1 MTEPALPLSRS
12 PRGAVPS
19 ETTGLSVT
27 ALDVAYGERLVL
39 EDVSLACH
47 AGEIVGLLG
56 PNGCGKSTLLKAA
69 VGLVPRLRGEIRLD
83 GAPLDRAVLA
93 RVAYVPQRN
102 EVDWSFPITVEEVV
116 LLGRQGRLGLF
127 GRPGPADRRAARE
140 ALERLGMDSLRR
152 AQIGELS
159 GGQQQRVFLARALA
173 QQGEVLLLDEP
184 LTGVD
189 TKTQAVVLEL
199 LAELR
204 AAGQAIVMA
213 THDLAQAAEGCDRL
227 CLLNGR
233 VIAFGPPAAVLTGE
247 HLAATYGGGG
257 VLRLPGSDGAQVIAL
272 PHGAGAVCV
281 DDAHPGERS
290 NNHAPGIGDPAGSAV
305 LQAARRRPRR

>member
-1 MTEPALPLSRS
+1 
-12 PRGAVPS
+12 
-19 ETTGLSVT
+19 
-27 ALDVAYGERLVL
+27 
-39 EDVSLACH
+39 VS
-47 AGEIVGLLG
+47 GQIVGLLG
-56 PNGCGKSTLLKAA
+56 PNGCGKSTLLKAI

-83 GAPLDRAVLA
+83 EAPLDRASLA

-127 GRPGPADRRAARE
+127 GRPGPADRRAASE
-140 ALERLGMDSLRR
+140 ALERLGMDGARR

-189 TKTQAVVLEL
+189 TTTQEVVLQL
-199 LAELR
+199 LADLR
-204 AAGQAIVMA
+204 RAGQVIVMA
-213 THDLAQAAEGCDRL
+213 THDLAQAAETCDRL

-233 VIAFGPPAAVLTGE
+233 VVAFGPPAEALTAE

-257 VLRLPGSDGAQVIAL
+257 VLRLPGADGALVIAL
-272 PHGAGAVCV
+272 PHGAGAVCL
-281 DDAHPGERS
+281 DDGHLSSGS
-290 NNHAPGIGDPAGSAV
+290 PAARPALSS
-305 LQAARRRPRR
+305 ARRRTRR